1 MSVCDES
8 RGCTKWPGDQRRHS
22 RKRIEQGGGFCGL
35 VIFAGTNIAE
45 NSNKPFDISH
55 CNQ

>member
-1 MSVCDES
+1 MSVCDEL

-45 NSNKPFDISH
+45 NSNKPSH